1 MSWET
6 VIGLEVHVQL
16 RTRTKMFCACRT
28 SFGDLPN
35 TNVCPVCLGL
45 PGALPVPN
53 GEAVRLG
60 ARAAMAL
67 GCTVH
72 GTSVFAR
79 MPVRKQVELAS
90 YKMGAPDPDDPIA
103 REFGESALWQAHE
116 ARTDRLKRLAEAA
129 FLLHDMG
136 KPTIAKLR
144 GPAAGMGFSLALA
157 CDFRLAAD
165 NAFLVSSFAKIGTS
179 GDYGG
184 SYFLTQLVGPS
195 KAKEIYMFSDR
206 IGAQE
211 AFTMGLV
218 NRMLPDAELDAATDA
233 FALRLAQGPSMAYR
247 YIKQNIHAAL
257 SQTVEEVFDLEAR
270 NMIRCRL
277 SDDCK
282 EALAAFQQKR
292 EPRFSGS

>member
-1 MSWET
+1 MKDAIRWDLADSGVLT
-6 VIGLEVHVQL
+6 LGFDRPEVKNAIDTAGQNLLVKLLVDASRHPGVKVVVL
-16 RTRTKMFCACRT
+16 TGTGASFCT
-28 SFGDLPN
+28 
-35 TNVCPVCLGL
+35 
-45 PGALPVPN
+45 GAD
-53 GEAVRLG
+53 VR
-60 ARAAMAL
+60 
-67 GCTVH
+67 
-72 GTSVFAR
+72 S
-79 MPVRKQVELAS
+79 
-90 YKMGAPDPDDPIA
+90 MGAPDPDDSIA

-129 FLLHDMG
+129 FLLHEMG

-144 GPAAGMGFSLALA
+144 GPAAGLGFSLALA

-218 NRMLPDAELDAATDA
+218 NRMLPDAELDATTDA

-247 YIKQNIHAAL
+247 YIKQNIHAAASGPL
-257 SQTVEEVFDLEAR
+257 ERVLDLEAR

-277 SDDCK
+277 SEDCR
-282 EALAAFQQKR
+282 EALVAFQHKR
-292 EPRFSGS
+292 EPRFNGR

>member
-1 MSWET
+1 LKDAIRWDLADSGVLT
-6 VIGLEVHVQL
+6 LGFDRPEVKNAIDTAGQNLLVKLLVDASRHPGVKVVVL
-16 RTRTKMFCACRT
+16 TGTGASFCT
-28 SFGDLPN
+28 
-35 TNVCPVCLGL
+35 
-45 PGALPVPN
+45 GAD
-53 GEAVRLG
+53 VR
-60 ARAAMAL
+60 
-67 GCTVH
+67 
-72 GTSVFAR
+72 S
-79 MPVRKQVELAS
+79 
-90 YKMGAPDPDDPIA
+90 MGAPDPDDPIA

-144 GPAAGMGFSLALA
+144 GPAAGLGFSLALA

-165 NAFLVSSFAKIGTS
+165 NAFLVSSFARIGTS

-218 NRMLPDAELDAATDA
+218 NRMLPDAELDATTDA

-247 YIKQNIHAAL
+247 YIKQNIHAAASGPL
-257 SQTVEEVFDLEAR
+257 ERVLDLEAR

-277 SDDCK
+277 SEDCQ
-282 EALAAFQQKR
+282 EALVAFQHKR
-292 EPRFSGS
+292 EPRFNGR

>member
-1 MSWET
+1 MKDAIRWDLADSGVLT
-6 VIGLEVHVQL
+6 LGFDRPEVKNAIDTAGQNLLVKLLVDASRHPGVKVVVL
-16 RTRTKMFCACRT
+16 TGTGASFCT
-28 SFGDLPN
+28 
-35 TNVCPVCLGL
+35 
-45 PGALPVPN
+45 GAD
-53 GEAVRLG
+53 VR
-60 ARAAMAL
+60 
-67 GCTVH
+67 
-72 GTSVFAR
+72 S
-79 MPVRKQVELAS
+79 
-90 YKMGAPDPDDPIA
+90 MGAPDPDDPIA

-129 FLLHDMG
+129 FLLHEMG

-165 NAFLVSSFAKIGTS
+165 NAFLVSSFARIGTS

-247 YIKQNIHAAL
+247 YIKQNIHAAASGPL
-257 SQTVEEVFDLEAR
+257 ERVLDLEAR

-277 SDDCK
+277 SEDCR
-282 EALAAFQQKR
+282 EALVAFQHKR
-292 EPRFSGS
+292 EPRFNGR

>member
-1 MSWET
+1 LKDAIRWDLADSGVLT
-6 VIGLEVHVQL
+6 LGFDRPEVKNAIDTAGQNLLVKLLVDASRHPGVKVVVL
-16 RTRTKMFCACRT
+16 TGTGASFCT
-28 SFGDLPN
+28 
-35 TNVCPVCLGL
+35 
-45 PGALPVPN
+45 GAD
-53 GEAVRLG
+53 VR
-60 ARAAMAL
+60 
-67 GCTVH
+67 
-72 GTSVFAR
+72 S
-79 MPVRKQVELAS
+79 
-90 YKMGAPDPDDPIA
+90 MGAPDPDDPIA

-144 GPAAGMGFSLALA
+144 GPAAGLGFSLALA

-247 YIKQNIHAAL
+247 YIKQNIHAAASGPIERVL
-257 SQTVEEVFDLEAR
+257 DLEAR

-277 SDDCK
+277 SEDCQ
-282 EALAAFQQKR
+282 EALVAFQHKR
-292 EPRFSGS
+292 EPRFNGR